1 MLISH
6 VIPAYNASKSIER
19 TLNSVFDDPLPDGW
33 SVEAIVVDDG
43 SNDSDELAKI
53 VEKYHNAKL
62 VVHKTNRGM
71 CAGRN
76 TGITESKGDIVTI
89 LDSDDELV
97 ENWALV
103 LKQVFENWPD
113 ETNVCYAACRNDR
126 GAVTAQEPNYSGYL
140 TLDDILN
147 ERYSGEYLP
156 IFRGNYIREKPYIDL
171 GTRKSC
177 GAISY
182 LSFAS
187 DGPFWISSQVIRI
200 YHDSTEGSVTS
211 GWPTPKKARET
222 VQCYDMLFEQFGKLY
237 KERAPKVYL
246 TKHLRLAVYKKM
258 AGCSG
263 AWSSW
268 SRGVGFSTLFE
279 SAATVIVLIA
289 GRKLGS
295 KVVLFSKKIRL
306 IRQYG

>member
-19 TLNSVFDDPLPDGW
+19 TLDSVFDDPPPDGW

-43 SNDSDELAKI
+43 SKDSDELAKI

-177 GAISY
+177 GIISY
-182 LSFAS
+182 INFAI
-187 DGPFWISSQVIRI
+187 DGPFWLTNSVLRI
-200 YHDSTEGSVTS
+200 YHDSNLGSVTS
-211 GWPTPKKARET
+211 DWTSKQKAIEA
-222 VQCYDMLFEQFGKLY
+222 VQCYLTLFARYEKLY
-237 KERAPKVYL
+237 KQRAPKVYK
-246 TKHLRLAVYKKM
+246 TKRLRLAVYQKF
-258 AGCSG
+258 AGTSG

-268 SRGVGFSTLFE
+268 ARGIGFTTTFQSV
-279 SAATVIVLIA
+279 ATMFILII
-289 GRKLGS
+289 GRSIGS
-295 KVVLFSKKIRL
+295 KAVLFSKKIGL